1 MSPGFEQNQCTMA
14 LHPALK
20 HRKNVETTTASI
32 LDYYT
37 DNLREEIIFKT
48 EIDSIKYYSLII

>member
-20 HRKNVETTTASI
+20 HRKNVETITASI

-48 EIDSIKYYSLII
+48 EIDSI